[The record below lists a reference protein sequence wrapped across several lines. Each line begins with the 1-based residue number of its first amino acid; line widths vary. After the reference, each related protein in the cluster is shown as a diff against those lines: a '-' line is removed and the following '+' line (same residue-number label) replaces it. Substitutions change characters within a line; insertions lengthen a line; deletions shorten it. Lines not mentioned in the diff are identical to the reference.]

1 MGLVLQIK
9 GKDPKLTLSS
19 LHRNAI
25 ARNFTKEVQ
34 PQPDDVVF
42 WEEEFHTLC
51 TLSAYKDNAFH
62 PWEIA
67 FSLFNSTTLVEKDS
81 FRPATGGTAGQKR
94 RRPVPFLF
102 ENRFTKSR
110 ETPNRASTIGAPT
123 TISTLLYPLLPSSLS
138 VVSLSVVSQAGK
150 KISGLDFWM
159 VLVMEDDFF
168 LVKHFSR

>member
-67 FSLFNSTTLVEKDS
+67 FSLFNGLNQRSKTKVPMVGIATLNLAEFTSVVDQKDFDLNIPITVS
-81 FRPATGGTAGQKR
+81 GGVA
-94 RRPVPFLF
+94 
-102 ENRFTKSR
+102 ES
-110 ETPNRASTIGAPT
+110 S
-123 TISTLLYPLLPSSLS
+123 PLLNIAFDLQPEALLVRS
-138 VVSLSVVSQAGK
+138 VVGPFPFSLKTGWEE
-150 KISGLDFWM
+150 DFWIG
-159 VLVMEDDFF
+159 F
-168 LVKHFSR
+168 LDGACNGG

>member
-67 FSLFNSTTLVEKDS
+67 FSLFNGLNQRSKTKVPMVGIATLNLAEFTSVVDQKDFDLNIPITVSGGVAESSPLLNISISLVELRAALES
-81 FRPATGGTAGQKR
+81 
-94 RRPVPFLF
+94 V
-102 ENRFTKSR
+102 EIVHKS
-110 ETPNRASTIGAPT
+110 IV
-123 TISTLLYPLLPSSLS
+123 LVPSSL
-138 VVSLSVVSQAGK
+138 VV
-150 KISGLDFWM
+150 
-159 VLVMEDDFF
+159 
-168 LVKHFSR
+168 